1 MRENI
6 KRTTYQ
12 QVNFFC
18 LHYVILNHQLFFRI
32 AIKNIDIYVVFDLN
46 ILRVKAQISRA
57 NV

>member
-12 QVNFFC
+12 RVNFFC